1 MVSERQALREWRQE
15 RGSDRVARGN
25 RRNGLPLDR
34 ASPVGHQSEL
44 GVAPPQRQVRAPGV
58 LVARRHGVGVE
69 RADAASRG
77 GDRGA
82 FGLDRVLQV
91 GRGRA
96 ALHGVARPNGP
107 RVVAGRRGREA
118 GANARGARASR
129 ERAGAEH
136 GRGAA
141 ERRVRLGDAGVRV
154 GGRDVPSG
162 QGALRGGEEERSGA
176 AVLVLGRLHAVS
188 VGAGELEAAGGAA
201 DGASAA
207 GESDGVLAGRA
218 VHRVGVLR

>member
-1 MVSERQALREWRQE
+1 MYPHQDVYGPPKPRPLHRVVSERQALREWRQE

-44 GVAPPQRQVRAPGV
+44 GAAPPQRQVRAPGV

-118 GANARGARASR
+118 GANARGTRASR
-129 ERAGAEH
+129 AGSRSTATPSASAWRPRRATARCRCGTC
-136 GRGAA
+136 GRGVA
-141 ERRVRLGDAGVRV
+141 RR
-154 GGRDVPSG
+154 
-162 QGALRGGEEERSGA
+162 
-176 AVLVLGRLHAVS
+176 
-188 VGAGELEAAGGAA
+188 
-201 DGASAA
+201 
-207 GESDGVLAGRA
+207 
-218 VHRVGVLR
+218 